1 MKTSKSNV
9 ETMKTLDSFCED
21 AKNGVSVVN
30 PLYAIVLV
38 GKDFA
43 VDPTKYDKAMG
54 VTGEDQVR
62 YFTDKA
68 KKASVLTKG
77 E

>member
-1 MKTSKSNV
+1 METLESKVKGKDN
-9 ETMKTLDSFCED
+9 FCED
-21 AKNGVSVVN
+21 AKNGVSVAN

-38 GKDFA
+38 GKNFA
-43 VDPTKYDKAMG
+43 VDPDKYNKAMG

-62 YFTDKA
+62 YFTEKA